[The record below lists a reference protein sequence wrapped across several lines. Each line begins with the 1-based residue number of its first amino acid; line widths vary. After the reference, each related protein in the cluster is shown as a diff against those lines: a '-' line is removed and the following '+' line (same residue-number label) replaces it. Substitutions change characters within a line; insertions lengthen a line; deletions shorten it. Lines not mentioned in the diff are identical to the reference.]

1 MKLSHGLI
9 ALCMMLGASPGLRAE
24 TVGIKTNLLGWA
36 VTNPNLGL
44 EIGVAHR
51 STISLTGSLNP
62 WNFSDE
68 RHLKSWMALPEYRY
82 WFCEKFTGHFLG
94 IHALGGQYN
103 AKNVNFPLKPLIISS
118 TVTPGPGEVEA
129 ASQEGGWPDLTSAA
143 NKGRHAEGWFVGGGI
158 TYGYQWMLSKHWNLE
173 ASLGV
178 GYAYSSMKFYG
189 RCARTIDERK
199 LHYVGPTHA
208 NVSLM
213 YIF

>member
-82 WFCEKFTGHFLG
+82 WFCE
-94 IHALGGQYN
+94 
-103 AKNVNFPLKPLIISS
+103 
-118 TVTPGPGEVEA
+118 
-129 ASQEGGWPDLTSAA
+129 
-143 NKGRHAEGWFVGGGI
+143 
-158 TYGYQWMLSKHWNLE
+158 
-173 ASLGV
+173 
-178 GYAYSSMKFYG
+178 
-189 RCARTIDERK
+189 
-199 LHYVGPTHA
+199 
-208 NVSLM
+208 
-213 YIF
+213 